1 MPCKKS
7 EEKNARKEG
16 KNGFFFVGRE
26 GEVKY
31 KNRLDT
37 MEKKTMI
44 MLFATGGG
52 VMLILF
58 LSMTIMMGI

>member
-31 KNRLDT
+31 KKY
-37 MEKKTMI
+37 KKY
-44 MLFATGGG
+44 LFK
-52 VMLILF
+52 MCI
-58 LSMTIMMGI
+58 I